1 MLHLFFVIFVLFVA
15 NQPVVSTVA
24 QLILCVL
31 RALCVLCVKNAPPAL
46 AASWYNGTLP
56 FLWGRSGSA
65 YLQGTASEQNAD
77 NANKAN

>member
-31 RALCVLCVKNAPPAL
+31 CVKNAPPAL

-56 FLWGRSGSA
+56 FLWGKSGSA
-65 YLQGTASEQNAD
+65 YLQETASEQNAD